1 MVIQHGSYGDI
12 LTNRENDFAISDLFE
27 AYGYWGMNN
36 INGKGGDN
44 FVAV

>member
-1 MVIQHGSYGDI
+1 
-12 LTNRENDFAISDLFE
+12 LFE

-44 FVAV
+44 FVAVWYNCS